1 MENAEEYQEI
11 VEGILEG
18 SPYRK
23 KEADRKN
30 YMSVAELGEL
40 LGLGKTERYWLL
52 HKGYFKTTKVNGKN
66 WIDISSFETWYAN
79 QIKYRKV
86 DGEEPGRSLREWSYS
101 VRDIAGMLER
111 EESTVYELIKK
122 EGIATVK
129 VDSWIRIPKE
139 EFDRWYAG
147 QGKYRT
153 EEDREH
159 DRSIEEATITMPEMA
174 MLLGISRKK
183 VYDILKSVKYG
194 HFFEFV
200 TIAERRRITKESFEH
215 FLKEQ
220 DEYRL
225 DPKNDYKEVALE
237 ENARLADYR
246 RQKIYRQGGIR
257 RGNGNQEYLT
267 IQEAALL
274 AKVCKG
280 TVERWMVLGYFP
292 VKKAGRLV
300 RIPREEYEAWLKG
313 RESSRSR
320 STCG

>member
-23 KEADRKN
+23 KDADRKN

-101 VRDIAGMLER
+101 VRDIAGMLDL

-183 VYDILKSVKYG
+183 VYEILKSVKYG

-246 RQKIYRQGGIR
+246 RQKIYRQSGIR
-257 RGNGNQEYLT
+257 RGNGNQE
-267 IQEAALL
+267 
-274 AKVCKG
+274 
-280 TVERWMVLGYFP
+280 
-292 VKKAGRLV
+292 
-300 RIPREEYEAWLKG
+300 
-313 RESSRSR
+313 S
-320 STCG
+320 